1 MPVISLLAILWM
13 LAEIALFIAVDG
25 LIGLGPTLLAVLLSM
40 VLGGVLVRHQG
51 LRTLRAA
58 EETIRRGD
66 PPLREL
72 VEGLCVLVGGAL
84 LILPGFLSDAI
95 GLVLLVPALRE
106 RLGRALWRMLE
117 RRGMVW
123 EATVRID
130 NMTRRRWS
138 GRRRGDAARPAS
150 GEIIEGDYRAVEEPQ
165 DRGEGQRGEGQDL
178 PPLSESRWGGKRRR
192 RE

>member
-1 MPVISLLAILWM
+1 M
-13 LAEIALFIAVDG
+13 
-25 LIGLGPTLLAVLLSM
+25 
-40 VLGGVLVRHQG
+40 
-51 LRTLRAA
+51 
-58 EETIRRGD
+58 
-66 PPLREL
+66 
-72 VEGLCVLVGGAL
+72 GGAL

-138 GRRRGDAARPAS
+138 GRRRGDAARPAPR
-150 GEIIEGDYRAVEEPQ
+150 EIIEGDYRAVEEPQ

-178 PPLSESRWGGKRRR
+178 PPLLESRWGGKRRR